1 MVLLRRQVIVVWFPR
16 DTGIELMGGLEFGS
30 GGSVGTKAK
39 SEEGGGYDQKYDN
52 IYGEDYIVLSSRINN
67 NI

>member
-1 MVLLRRQVIVVWFPR
+1 MVWFPR

-39 SEEGGGYDQKYDN
+39 SEEGGG
-52 IYGEDYIVLSSRINN
+52 L
-67 NI
+67 